1 MGDSLY
7 HWSTILVYLHKP
19 FIMNVVRSLLML
31 FLSCSSLMSFAQRG
45 VRLAYIDMDEIL
57 ENVDDYTTASLLLE
71 KNVAT
76 WKEDIAVKKMELKG
90 REEQLQAEKVLL
102 TPELIEDR
110 QNELSLF
117 RSEIVALQTKYFGS
131 QGNYIQ
137 QKNKLLKPIQDQVLS
152 IVRQIAQE
160 RKYDFVFDRSSDLV
174 MLYSAKN
181 YDISALV
188 LQRLNAEER
197 IKTRKKQIEE
207 RKAKIEQRLKN

>member
-45 VRLAYIDMDEIL
+45 VRLAYIDMNEIL

-188 LQRLNAEER
+188 LQRLNAQER

>member
-1 MGDSLY
+1 
-7 HWSTILVYLHKP
+7 
-19 FIMNVVRSLLML
+19 MNVVRSLLML

-137 QKNKLLKPIQDQVLS
+137 QKNKLLKPIQVKLPKNANMILS
-152 IVRQIAQE
+152 LIVHLTWLCYIPQKITILVPWFYNDSI
-160 RKYDFVFDRSSDLV
+160 RKSELRPE
-174 MLYSAKN
+174 KN
-181 YDISALV
+181 
-188 LQRLNAEER
+188 
-197 IKTRKKQIEE
+197 K
-207 RKAKIEQRLKN
+207 LKNVKLKLNNDLKTNSI

>member
-1 MGDSLY
+1 
-7 HWSTILVYLHKP
+7 
-19 FIMNVVRSLLML
+19 MNVVRSLLML

-188 LQRLNAEER
+188 LQRLNAQER

>member
-1 MGDSLY
+1 
-7 HWSTILVYLHKP
+7 
-19 FIMNVVRSLLML
+19 MNIVRSLLML

-188 LQRLNAEER
+188 LQRLNAQER

>member
-1 MGDSLY
+1 
-7 HWSTILVYLHKP
+7 
-19 FIMNVVRSLLML
+19 MNAFRPLLML
-31 FLSCSSLMSFAQRG
+31 FLCSSLMSFAQRG

-57 ENVDDYTTASLLLE
+57 ENVDEYSTARLLLE

-76 WKEDIAVKKMELKG
+76 WKEDIAIKKMELKG

-131 QGNYIQ
+131 QGSYIQ
-137 QKNKLLKPIQDQVLS
+137 QKNKLLKPIQDQVLN

-197 IKTRKKQIEE
+197 IKTRKKEIEE